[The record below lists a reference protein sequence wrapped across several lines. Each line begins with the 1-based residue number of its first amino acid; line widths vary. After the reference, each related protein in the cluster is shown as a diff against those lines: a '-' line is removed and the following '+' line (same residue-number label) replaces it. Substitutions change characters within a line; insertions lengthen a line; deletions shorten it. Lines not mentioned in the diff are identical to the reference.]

1 MVETL
6 NSNLQNG
13 TLQTNDLHH
22 SGSTHSV
29 LLFASLVCSPF
40 YAGDWHA
47 SPLQNTQK
55 KQSNIGEVK
64 INVINVVLYYCK
76 SN

>member
-1 MVETL
+1 MVEKL
-6 NSNLQNG
+6 NLNLQNG
-13 TLQTNDLHH
+13 TLQTTQWQYTLF
-22 SGSTHSV
+22 V

-55 KQSNIGEVK
+55 SKATIGEVK

>member
-13 TLQTNDLHH
+13 TLQTKDLHH

-29 LLFASLVCSPF
+29 LLFVSLVCSPF

-55 KQSNIGEVK
+55 SKAT
-64 INVINVVLYYCK
+64 
-76 SN
+76 

>member
-13 TLQTNDLHH
+13 TLQTKDLHH

-29 LLFASLVCSPF
+29 LLFVSLVCSVLCRRL
-40 YAGDWHA
+40 ACIS
-47 SPLQNTQK
+47 SPKHTK